1 MKMQC
6 ILEISLKKIKS
17 NWEKINKYSNFKA
30 SAVVKANAYGFG
42 LEEIAKALNQSGC
55 NFFYVA
61 QIEEGIKLRNCLK
74 SDKIKIGVL
83 EGLLHHPEEYKKNNL
98 IPVINNLNQ
107 LTNFIR
113 YKKADQQM
121 NSILHI
127 DTGMNRLGLDE
138 KELDYVLKNISN
150 ISSLNF
156 ELIMTHFSNSNVKN
170 DNFNKLQYEKILKI
184 NSYFKFKKISLSN
197 TGGILLDKKYILDQT
212 RPGIGIYGY
221 DANGTNIILNDKSL
235 NFPAKLKVPIL
246 QIRFAKKGDKVS
258 YGRTETL
265 NRDSQLVTIGIGY
278 ADGILRLLKKKMCII
293 INDKPCQIIGSITMD
308 SLIVDITDINARHLK
323 VGSYLEL
330 INEQFLINWNKSES
344 GISIYELFTLISNR
358 VIRKYV

>member
-1 MKMQC
+1 MHC
-6 ILEISLKKIKS
+6 ILEISLKKINS
-17 NWEKINKYSNFKA
+17 NWKKINKHSNFKA

-42 LEEIAKALNQSGC
+42 LEEVATSLNQSGC

-61 QIEEGIKLRNCLK
+61 QIEEGIKLRNRLK
-74 SDKIKIGVL
+74 SDKIKISVL
-83 EGLLHHPEEYKKNNL
+83 EGMIHHPEEYKKNNL

-107 LTNFIR
+107 LNNFIN
-113 YKKADQQM
+113 YKKLYPQIR
-121 NSILHI
+121 SILHL
-127 DTGMNRLGLDE
+127 DTGMNRLGLDSN
-138 KELDYVLKNISN
+138 ELNHILKNISN

-156 ELIMTHFSNSNVKN
+156 EFILTHFSNSNNKD
-170 DNFNKLQYEKILKI
+170 DNFNYIQYEKILKI
-184 NSYFKFKKISLSN
+184 NSYFKNQKISLSN
-197 TGGILLDKKYILDQT
+197 TGGILLDKKFILDQT

-221 DANGTNIILNDKSL
+221 DANGKNITLDKKNL

-246 QIRFAKKGDKVS
+246 QIRYAKQGDKVS

-265 NRDSQLVTIGIGY
+265 NRDSKLATIGIGY
-278 ADGILRLLKKKMCII
+278 ADGILRMLKKNISLM
-293 INDKPCQIIGSITMD
+293 INGKSCRIIGSITMD
-308 SLIVDITDINARHLK
+308 SLIVDITDVNAKNLK

-330 INEQFLINWNKSES
+330 INEELLIQWNKSDL